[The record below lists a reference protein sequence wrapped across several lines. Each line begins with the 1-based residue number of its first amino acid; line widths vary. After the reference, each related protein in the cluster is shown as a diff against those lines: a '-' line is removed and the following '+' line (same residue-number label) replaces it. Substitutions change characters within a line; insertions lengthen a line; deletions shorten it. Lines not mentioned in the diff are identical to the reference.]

1 VTADP
6 SPAGAT
12 RDEPA
17 TPPGADSQGWRR
29 LNPRMLLIYPIQE
42 LPRALPALFGLVVA
56 GSSRGNGQLW
66 SLVGLAIVVGL
77 GASRWLTT
85 SYRIT
90 AEQVQ
95 VRRGLL
101 RRRLLT
107 VPRDRV
113 RTVDVTAHALHR
125 LLGLARVTVG
135 TGQSDR
141 EHDTGIRLDGLTAT
155 EAAGLRE
162 ELLHRRRGA
171 GTPAEGGAGAPAP
184 EAAHRA
190 PGVVP
195 GSMAPVTAAP
205 AEVELAHLRPEW
217 VRYGP
222 FTLSGVVTLG
232 VLAGFLSQIINEAH
246 VDPGRFGP
254 LRDLI
259 DQLARAAIWLAIIE
273 VVAAAMAVVA
283 LTSTIGYVL
292 AFWGFR
298 LTRHSGGT
306 LHVTRGLVTIR
317 ATTIEERRLRG
328 IEVSEP
334 LLLRGVGGARC
345 IAIATGLRVGR
356 GAERGG
362 SLLLPSAPRSEAL
375 RVAARVIRRRE
386 PVTGPLRAHGP
397 AARRR
402 RYTRALP
409 LCALVVAG
417 AAALWWWA
425 GLPAWVW
432 LGSLALL
439 PFGALVAADR
449 YRSLGHEVV
458 DGKLVSASGSLVRR
472 RHVLACEGI
481 IGWNLRRSFFQRRAG
496 LVTLTATTA
505 AGRQGYHV
513 QDVSAA
519 EALRVAGE
527 ALPGLLGPFLEA
539 QGPPPRRSEGAEAWG
554 ALGFRRS
561 R

>member
-1 VTADP
+1 
-6 SPAGAT
+6 
-12 RDEPA
+12 
-17 TPPGADSQGWRR
+17 
-29 LNPRMLLIYPIQE
+29 MLLIYPIQE

-56 GSSRGNGQLW
+56 GSSRGNGQAW
-66 SLVGLAIVVGL
+66 SLAGIAIVVGL
-77 GASRWLTT
+77 GAMRWFTT
-85 SYRIT
+85 AYRIS

-101 RRRLLT
+101 RRRVLT

-125 LLGLARVTVG
+125 MLGLARVIVG
-135 TGQSDR
+135 TGRSDGDR
-141 EHDTGIRLDGLTAT
+141 DAGIRLDGLTAA

-162 ELLHRRRGA
+162 ELLHQRDQ
-171 GTPAEGGAGAPAP
+171 PAP
-184 EAAHRA
+184 
-190 PGVVP
+190 G
-195 GSMAPVTAAP
+195 TAP
-205 AEVELAHLRPEW
+205 AEPGAPSVATAAAEPGAPWVATAAAEPGAPSVATAAAEPGAPWVATAERAASAPSAAAGPAAPVAVPAAAAETELARLDPAW
-217 VRYGP
+217 IRYGP

-232 VLAGFLSQIINEAH
+232 LLAGFLSQVVNESH
-246 VDPGRFGP
+246 VDPSRFAL
-254 LRDLI
+254 LRQAI
-259 DQLARAAIWLAIIE
+259 DQLAGAALWLAILE
-273 VVAAAMAVVA
+273 VVVAAMVVVA
-283 LTSTIGYVL
+283 ATSTVGYAL

-334 LLLRGVGGARC
+334 LLLRAVRGARC

-362 SLLLPSAPRSEAL
+362 TLLLPPAPRSEAL
-375 RVAARVIRRRE
+375 RVAAAVIRQRQ
-386 PVTGPLRAHGP
+386 PVTAPLLAHGP

-409 LCALVVAG
+409 LCALAVAA

-425 GLPAWVW
+425 SLPAWVW

-439 PFGALVAADR
+439 PCGALMAADR
-449 YRSLGHEVV
+449 YRGLGHAVV
-458 DGKLVSASGSLVRR
+458 DGSLVAAGGSLVRR

-481 IGWNLRRSFFQRRAG
+481 IGWNLHQSFFQRRAG

-505 AGRQGYHV
+505 AGRQAYRV
-513 QDVSAA
+513 QDVAA
-519 EALRVAGE
+519 GEALRVAGE
-527 ALPGLLGPFLEA
+527 ALPGLLTPFLA
-539 QGPPPRRSEGAEAWG
+539 AEAP
-554 ALGFRRS
+554 APDL
-561 R
+561 

>member
-1 VTADP
+1 MTADP

-12 RDEPA
+12 RDGQA
-17 TPPGADSQGWRR
+17 APPDAGTAGWRR
-29 LNPRMLLIYPIQE
+29 LNPRMLLIYPVQE
-42 LPRALPALFGLVVA
+42 LPRALPALFGLLVA

-66 SLVGLAIVVGL
+66 SLVGIAIVVGL
-77 GASRWLTT
+77 GASRWFTT
-85 SYRIT
+85 TYRIT
-90 AEQVQ
+90 AEQIQ

-113 RTVDVTAHALHR
+113 RTVDVTAHPLHR

-141 EHDTGIRLDGLTAT
+141 DHDAGIRLDGLTVA

-162 ELLHRRRGA
+162 ELLHRRD
-171 GTPAEGGAGAPAP
+171 TAGAPP
-184 EAAHRA
+184 
-190 PGVVP
+190 
-195 GSMAPVTAAP
+195 APVPVAPAAVSAP
-205 AEVELAHLRPEW
+205 AEVELAHLHPGW
-217 VRYGP
+217 IRYGP

-232 VLAGFLSQIINEAH
+232 LLAGFLSQIVNEAH
-246 VDPGRFGP
+246 VDPGRFGL
-254 LRDLI
+254 LRDLV
-259 DQLARAAIWLAIIE
+259 DQLAGAALWLAILE
-273 VVAAAMAVVA
+273 VVAAAMVIVAVA
-283 LTSTIGYVL
+283 STIGYVL

-328 IEVSEP
+328 VEVSEP
-334 LLLRGVGGARC
+334 LLLRAVGGARC

-362 SLLLPSAPRSEAL
+362 SLLLPPAPRSEVL
-375 RVAARVIRRRE
+375 RVAAAVVRRRE
-386 PVTGPLRAHGP
+386 PVTAPLRAHGP

-409 LCALVVAG
+409 LCALAVAA

-439 PFGALVAADR
+439 PCGALAAADR
-449 YRSLGHEVV
+449 YRSLGHAVV
-458 DGKLVSASGSLVRR
+458 DGRLVSAAGSLVRR

-481 IGWNLRRSFFQRRAG
+481 IGWNLRQSFFQRRAG

-505 AGRQGYHV
+505 AGRQAYHV
-513 QDVSAA
+513 QDVTAA

-527 ALPGLLGPFLEA
+527 ALPDLLTPFLA
-539 QGPPPRRSEGAEAWG
+539 AEAP
-554 ALGFRRS
+554 
-561 R
+561 

>member
-1 VTADP
+1 VTASP

-12 RDEPA
+12 RDTGT
-17 TPPGADSQGWRR
+17 TPPDAGTTAWRR

-66 SLVGLAIVVGL
+66 SLVGVAIVVGL
-77 GASRWLTT
+77 GASRWFTT
-85 SYRIT
+85 TYRIT
-90 AEQVQ
+90 SDQVQ

-113 RTVDVTAHALHR
+113 RTVDVTAHVLHR

-141 EHDTGIRLDGLTAT
+141 DNDTGIRLDGLTTA

-162 ELLHRRRGA
+162 ELLHRA
-171 GTPAEGGAGAPAP
+171 GRAGAPAP
-184 EAAHRA
+184 
-190 PGVVP
+190 P
-195 GSMAPVTAAP
+195 AAP
-205 AEVELAHLRPEW
+205 AAAETGTAGRVGPAAGIAPAETELVRLRPAW
-217 VRYGP
+217 IRYGP

-232 VLAGFLSQIINEAH
+232 LLAGFLSQIVNEAH
-246 VDPGRFGP
+246 VDPGRFGL
-254 LRDLI
+254 LRDLA
-259 DQLARAAIWLAIIE
+259 DQLAGAALWVAILE
-273 VVAAAMAVVA
+273 VVVAAMVVVA
-283 LTSTIGYVL
+283 ATSTIGYVL

-334 LLLRGVGGARC
+334 LLLRAVGGARC

-362 SLLLPSAPRSEAL
+362 SLLLPPAPRSEAL
-375 RVAARVIRRRE
+375 RVAAAVIGRRE
-386 PVTGPLRAHGP
+386 PVTAPLRAHGP

-409 LCALVVAG
+409 LCALAIAG
-417 AAALWWWA
+417 AVALWWWVD
-425 GLPAWVW
+425 LPAWVW

-439 PFGALVAADR
+439 PCGALVAADR
-449 YRSLGHEVV
+449 YRSLGHTVA
-458 DGKLVSASGSLVRR
+458 DGKLVTAAGSLVRR
-472 RHVLACEGI
+472 RHVLSREGI
-481 IGWNLRRSFFQRRAG
+481 IGWNLRQSFFQRRAG

-505 AGRQGYHV
+505 AGRQSYAV
-513 QDVSAA
+513 QDVTAA

-527 ALPGLLGPFLEA
+527 VLPDLLTSFVAVEPGA
-539 QGPPPRRSEGAEAWG
+539 GRS
-554 ALGFRRS
+554 
-561 R
+561 

>member
-1 VTADP
+1 
-6 SPAGAT
+6 
-12 RDEPA
+12 
-17 TPPGADSQGWRR
+17 
-29 LNPRMLLIYPIQE
+29 MLLIYPIQE

-56 GSSRGNGQLW
+56 GSSRGNGQAW
-66 SLVGLAIVVGL
+66 SLAGIAIVVGL
-77 GASRWLTT
+77 GAMRWFTT
-85 SYRIT
+85 AYRIS

-101 RRRLLT
+101 RRRVLT

-125 LLGLARVTVG
+125 MLGLARVIVG
-135 TGQSDR
+135 TGRSDGDR
-141 EHDTGIRLDGLTAT
+141 DAGIRLDGLTAA

-162 ELLHRRRGA
+162 ELLHQRDQ
-171 GTPAEGGAGAPAP
+171 PAP
-184 EAAHRA
+184 
-190 PGVVP
+190 G
-195 GSMAPVTAAP
+195 TAP
-205 AEVELAHLRPEW
+205 AEPGAPSVATAAAEPGAPWVATAERAASAPSAAAGPAAPVAVPAAAAETELARLDPAW
-217 VRYGP
+217 IRYGP

-232 VLAGFLSQIINEAH
+232 LLAGFLSQVVNESH
-246 VDPGRFGP
+246 VDPSRFAL
-254 LRDLI
+254 LRQAI
-259 DQLARAAIWLAIIE
+259 DQLAGAALWLAILE
-273 VVAAAMAVVA
+273 VVVAAMVVVA
-283 LTSTIGYVL
+283 ATSTVGYAL

-334 LLLRGVGGARC
+334 LLLRAVRGARC

-362 SLLLPSAPRSEAL
+362 TLLLPPAPRSEAL
-375 RVAARVIRRRE
+375 RVAAAVIRQRQ
-386 PVTGPLRAHGP
+386 PVTAPLLAHGP

-409 LCALVVAG
+409 LCALAVAA

-425 GLPAWVW
+425 SLPAWVW

-439 PFGALVAADR
+439 PCGALMAADR
-449 YRSLGHEVV
+449 YRGLGHAVV
-458 DGKLVSASGSLVRR
+458 DGSLVAAGGSLVRR

-481 IGWNLRRSFFQRRAG
+481 IGWNLHQSFFQRRAG

-505 AGRQGYHV
+505 AGRQAYRV
-513 QDVSAA
+513 QDVAA
-519 EALRVAGE
+519 GEALRVAGE
-527 ALPGLLGPFLEA
+527 ALPGLLTPFLA
-539 QGPPPRRSEGAEAWG
+539 AEAP
-554 ALGFRRS
+554 APDL
-561 R
+561 